1 MDLQSYGP
9 ALDQHGMLT
18 HRQALAAGLSPAD
31 VARLVRDCTWVRVR
45 KGVYADHDWWTS
57 LDAYRAR
64 PVARIHAAALVIDT
78 DGAFS
83 HDSAAL
89 LLEMGVP
96 DARTSLVHRTRA
108 RVHGTR
114 IRAGIKHHGAPYL
127 PEHTAT
133 AGGRPVLGPA
143 RTAVDLAREHG
154 REAGVAACDQALRLG
169 VTRAELAAVADFMH
183 CWPGSRAI
191 RTAVEL
197 ADAGSESWLE
207 SLGRMLVT
215 DLGIGRPET
224 QFGLTDGSRTVWCD
238 LRVGRHIFEVD
249 GHLKYLDG
257 DAPDPAA
264 LWKEK
269 KRQDFITGFKLGM
282 SRITAHDCGAG
293 RVAALRRLARERA
306 DTVARFGTD
315 TADLAPY
322 IVRRPASFLRPLL

>member
-1 MDLQSYGP
+1 MDLQSYRP

-31 VARLVRDCTWVRVR
+31 IARLVRERAWVRVR
-45 KGVYADHDWWTS
+45 KGVYADHDWWHS

-64 PVARIHAAALVIDT
+64 PVARIQAAALVIDT
-78 DGAFS
+78 DGHFS
-83 HDSAAL
+83 HDSSAL
-89 LLEMGVP
+89 LLGMGVP
-96 DARTSLVHRTRA
+96 DARTSLVHRTRP

-114 IRAGIKHHGAPYL
+114 IRAGIKHHGAPY
-127 PEHTAT
+127 PDDHTTVAQ
-133 AGGRPVLGPA
+133 GLPVLDPA

-154 REAGVAACDQALRLG
+154 RDAGVAACDQALRLG

-191 RTAVEL
+191 RAAVEL

-207 SLGRMLVT
+207 SVGRMLVT

-224 QFGLTDGSRTVWCD
+224 QFGLRHDGRTVWCD
-238 LRVGRHIFEVD
+238 LRVGRHVFEVD
-249 GHLKYLDG
+249 GFLKYVDG
-257 DAPDPAA
+257 EAPDLAA

-293 RVAALRRLARERA
+293 RVAALRRLAREQA
-306 DTVARFGTD
+306 DTVSRFGTD

-322 IVRRPASFLRPLL
+322 VVRQRTAVTRPRL